1 MYYRLFPLFVLLFVL
16 GPQMPLVSQN
26 HVGHGGAAT
35 EDYLRAAGDHAALYR
50 GLMVT
55 RAYEHE
61 WMTHP
66 YVGGK
71 DFREGEVSYGGVV
84 YSRVRLRY
92 DALLQRLEVLTPVNS
107 YIVVPDRAGVDY
119 FVLDGHRYVPHGE
132 GYVALEYEGTS
143 LRLERRTEVRR
154 ASDVLTDG
162 HAMKNLQT
170 SEHFL
175 LHDSAGDHEVS
186 SLRHIKKLYP
196 QLAADLSREAR
207 RQGLRFRGDGRGAAL
222 ARCVRYIDEHLP
234 ATRSV
239 TTHST
244 AEPAVT
250 AIPDSLSRQPLSG
263 EVPAYAAFREGG
275 NGVGRQAEEPATAG
289 SGGISPLKPLTEER
303 TLPEME
309 VTAFQSKVFM
319 AQMGAEKFRP
329 AQLRN
334 VPMAFGEADVMKMVQ
349 TLPGVKTMGE
359 ASSGFNVRG
368 GAADQNLIL
377 VGGSTVYNPM
387 HMFGMFSAFNT
398 EAMSEVELYKSSI
411 PAQYGGR
418 ISSVMNVST
427 RTADKKQ
434 WRGSLSAGLLT
445 SKGCL
450 EVPVVND
457 RVSLLVA
464 ARTTYSDWML
474 GLLDKSSEYRDGR
487 AGFYDLS
494 ACLSWTVGPRHFV
507 KAFGYYSHDRFS
519 FTRHDRYAYANGNG
533 SLELRSFWNERLSS
547 TIQAGMS
554 HYGYL
559 RDEKEFPY
567 SAARLSYHIREGFL
581 RGNFA
586 LKGGERHSVNWGWDT
601 KLYAVAPGICEPL
614 GGQSYIQRDEI
625 AWARALEGALYGEEE
640 WSATEALKVNAGLRL
655 NVFHSFSD
663 GRQKTYAA
671 PDVRLSA
678 IYALTELSS
687 LKLGANS
694 MHQYLH
700 KVSNTSIMS
709 PTDTWALSD
718 RAIKPQRGWQVA
730 AGYYTWTGNHRYELS
745 AEIYY
750 KHMADYLTYRSAGQ
764 LVMNHN
770 LENDV
775 ITARGRAYGIEL
787 QLRKPTGKLNGWIS
801 YSYSRTFLRQNRNQ
815 TALPVNGGDWYAAEY
830 DRPNELKLVGNY
842 RFTKRFSAS
851 LNLDYSTGR
860 PTTVPA
866 GRYYDVQQGRFLPF
880 YTERNSYRLP
890 DYFRMDASFN
900 VEPSHH
906 LTNKTHSWFSIGV
919 YNLTGRKNV
928 YSIYYEAQ
936 TFRIQGYKLSIFGAP
951 IPFISYNIKF

>member
-84 YSRVRLRY
+84 YPSVRLRY

-222 ARCVRYIDEHLP
+222 AHCVRYIDEHLP

-244 AEPAVT
+244 ARPAVT

-275 NGVGRQAEEPATAG
+275 SGVGRQAEPPATAG

-398 EAMSEVELYKSSI
+398 EAMSEVESM
-411 PAQYGGR
+411 AGG
-418 ISSVMNVST
+418 
-427 RTADKKQ
+427 
-434 WRGSLSAGLLT
+434 
-445 SKGCL
+445 
-450 EVPVVND
+450 
-457 RVSLLVA
+457 
-464 ARTTYSDWML
+464 
-474 GLLDKSSEYRDGR
+474 YRR
-487 AGFYDLS
+487 
-494 ACLSWTVGPRHFV
+494 
-507 KAFGYYSHDRFS
+507 
-519 FTRHDRYAYANGNG
+519 
-533 SLELRSFWNERLSS
+533 
-547 TIQAGMS
+547 
-554 HYGYL
+554 
-559 RDEKEFPY
+559 
-567 SAARLSYHIREGFL
+567 
-581 RGNFA
+581 
-586 LKGGERHSVNWGWDT
+586 
-601 KLYAVAPGICEPL
+601 
-614 GGQSYIQRDEI
+614 
-625 AWARALEGALYGEEE
+625 
-640 WSATEALKVNAGLRL
+640 
-655 NVFHSFSD
+655 
-663 GRQKTYAA
+663 
-671 PDVRLSA
+671 
-678 IYALTELSS
+678 
-687 LKLGANS
+687 
-694 MHQYLH
+694 
-700 KVSNTSIMS
+700 
-709 PTDTWALSD
+709 
-718 RAIKPQRGWQVA
+718 
-730 AGYYTWTGNHRYELS
+730 
-745 AEIYY
+745 
-750 KHMADYLTYRSAGQ
+750 
-764 LVMNHN
+764 
-770 LENDV
+770 
-775 ITARGRAYGIEL
+775 
-787 QLRKPTGKLNGWIS
+787 
-801 YSYSRTFLRQNRNQ
+801 
-815 TALPVNGGDWYAAEY
+815 
-830 DRPNELKLVGNY
+830 
-842 RFTKRFSAS
+842 
-851 LNLDYSTGR
+851 
-860 PTTVPA
+860 
-866 GRYYDVQQGRFLPF
+866 
-880 YTERNSYRLP
+880 
-890 DYFRMDASFN
+890 
-900 VEPSHH
+900 
-906 LTNKTHSWFSIGV
+906 
-919 YNLTGRKNV
+919 
-928 YSIYYEAQ
+928 
-936 TFRIQGYKLSIFGAP
+936 
-951 IPFISYNIKF
+951 